1 MTTKKK
7 AAPKKKKA
15 APKEDYLTIKT
26 QQYGFPSLVG
36 NAYNNLINGML
47 NDRMPESLEGQV
59 QYWKEKYER
68 SEKQCD
74 KYAAQVGVL
83 ERIIDGALRRSC
95 NGND

>member
-1 MTTKKK
+1 
-7 AAPKKKKA
+7 
-15 APKEDYLTIKT
+15 
-26 QQYGFPSLVG
+26 
-36 NAYNNLINGML
+36 
-47 NDRMPESLEGQV
+47 MPESLEGQV